1 MAKNLTFFLTLS
13 LFISTGA
20 LSQNQQK
27 IDSLLSIA
35 STSVVDTNLVNIY
48 EQITKLYIKT
58 QLDSAVI
65 YGRKMLDVSE
75 ELGYHNGIAMGNIW
89 LIEAYYMLGEN
100 DSAICYYKRA
110 NEIIKKTG
118 KSLLLAQS
126 IQVIAN
132 VYTMSNKLD
141 SAIVLYKEALK
152 IHETNNDILSASKV
166 MLYMAWLYGQSGEYA
181 SAEKYL
187 YKAKLNFRSLNN
199 TNWLMKTE
207 KAFASLYSGQN
218 KNDSAILACN
228 RVINYYLSVNNY
240 VALSESL
247 TNLGGIYMEL
257 EDYDKALEIHKKSL
271 KYGNMVN
278 DQIGLAITKM
288 NIGNVYLHIEK
299 YDSVLVYLDS
309 SREIFRKTNSMRPL
323 TFNLFLTAFYH
334 MQTNQLRK
342 SKEIYLEAYNI
353 AKDNNLKAYIKEAA
367 ESLSGVYEKMH
378 DYKNALKYAKIYKIQ
393 YDSLINEDNIREQT
407 IAQEGYKYKLQL
419 LSKEKEIDSEK
430 QKKNYVIIIW
440 SAILLILV
448 LLILYRKK
456 VQKARLLQI
465 EQENQIKVQNT
476 KLQTQRDERKR
487 VANILHDNLA
497 HVILNSYNKI
507 KRLIKTTDDI
517 EPKQILV
524 QIEANLD
531 FMNKLAKVASYEL
544 AFSFILEKNLIDQFE
559 QYNRRVQHSL
569 SPKIVFQHSK
579 KSQFEHL
586 SDEIKINVFSV
597 FQEMLGNAIKY
608 SKAQHISISL
618 FIDDG
623 QTVLQVE
630 DDGIG
635 FDYNEERHGQGFP
648 NMAERAAKLK
658 GGFSYESEKGF
669 GTKLKFVV

>member
-1 MAKNLTFFLTLS
+1 MAKNLIFFFTLS

-20 LSQNQQK
+20 FSQNQQK

-35 STSVVDTNLVNIY
+35 STSVLDTNRVNTY

-65 YGRKMLDVSE
+65 YGRKMLDDSE
-75 ELGYHNGIAMGNIW
+75 ELGYHKGIAMGHIW
-89 LIEAYYMLGEN
+89 LIETYYMLGEN

-118 KSLLLAQS
+118 ESLLLAQS

-199 TNWLMKTE
+199 TDWLMKTE
-207 KAFASLYSGQN
+207 KSFASLYASQN
-218 KNDSAILACN
+218 KYDSSILAYN
-228 RVINYYLSVNNY
+228 RVIDYYLSVNNY

-257 EDYDKALEIHKKSL
+257 EDYEKALEIHKESL

-309 SREIFRKTNSMRPL
+309 SREIFKKTNSIHPL
-323 TFNLFLTAFYH
+323 TFNLFLTAYYY
-334 MQTNQLRK
+334 MQNNQLQK
-342 SKEIYLEAYNI
+342 SEETYSEAYDI
-353 AKDNNLKAYIKEAA
+353 AKNNHLKEYIKEAA
-367 ESLSGVYEKMH
+367 ESLSGVYEKLH

-407 IAQEGYKYKLQL
+407 VAREGYKYKLQL
-419 LSKEKEIDSEK
+419 LSKEKEIDAEK
-430 QKKNYVIIIW
+430 QKKNYVIIIGL
-440 SAILLILV
+440 AILLILV
-448 LLILYRKK
+448 LLILYRRKL
-456 VQKARLLQI
+456 QKAKLLQI
-465 EQENQIKVQNT
+465 EQENQIKVQTT

-497 HVILNSYNKI
+497 HVILNSYDKI
-507 KRLIKTTDDI
+507 NRLIETTDDV
-517 EPKQILV
+517 EPRQTLV
-524 QIEANLD
+524 QIGSNLD

-579 KSQFEHL
+579 KNQFEHL

-658 GGFSYESEKGF
+658 GEFSYESEKGF

>member
-1 MAKNLTFFLTLS
+1 MAKNLTLFFTLS
-13 LFISTGA
+13 LFISLGV

-75 ELGYHNGIAMGNIW
+75 ELGYHKGIAMGNIW

-118 KSLLLAQS
+118 KSLLLTQS

-152 IHETNNDILSASKV
+152 IYIANNDVFSASKV

-187 YKAKLNFRSLNN
+187 YKAKLNFMSLNN
-199 TNWLMKTE
+199 TVWLMETE
-207 KAFASLYSGQN
+207 KSFASLYFGQN
-218 KNDSAILACN
+218 KYDSAILVNN
-228 RVINYYLSVNNY
+228 RIINYYQSVNNY
-240 VALSESL
+240 AALSESL
-247 TNLGGIYMEL
+247 NNLGSIYMEL
-257 EDYDKALEIHKKSL
+257 QDYDKALETHNKSL

-278 DQIGLAITKM
+278 DRIQLAITKM

-299 YDSVLVYLDS
+299 YDSVLIYLDS
-309 SREIFRKTNSMRPL
+309 SRETFRKSNLMRPL
-323 TFNLFLTAFYH
+323 TFNLFLTAFYYL
-334 MQTNQLRK
+334 QTNRLGE
-342 SKEIYLEAYNI
+342 SKDTYLEAYKI
-353 AKDNNLKAYIKEAA
+353 AKENSLKEYIKEAA
-367 ESLSGVYEKMH
+367 ESLIEVYEKMH

-393 YDSLINEDNIREQT
+393 YDSLINEENIREQT

-419 LSKEKEIDSEK
+419 LSKEKEIDTEK
-430 QKKNYVIIIW
+430 QQKNQ
-440 SAILLILV
+440 LLIIGSIIFVFLI
-448 LLILYRKK
+448 LLILYRRKL
-456 VQKARLLQI
+456 QKTKLLQI
-465 EQENQIKVQNT
+465 EQKNQIKIQNA

-497 HVILNSYNKI
+497 HVILNSYSKI
-507 KRLIKTTDDI
+507 KGLIKITNNT
-517 EPKQILV
+517 EPKQTLI
-524 QIEANLD
+524 QIGENLD

-544 AFSFILEKNLIDQFE
+544 AFSFILEKNLVDQFE
-559 QYNRRVQHSL
+559 KYNRRVQHNL
-569 SPKIVFQHSK
+569 SPKIIFQHSK

-586 SDEIKINVFSV
+586 SDEIKINIFSV

-608 SKAQHISISL
+608 SKAQHINIFL

-630 DDGIG
+630 DDGVG

-648 NMAERAAKLK
+648 NMAERAAKLN
-658 GGFSYESEKGF
+658 GVFSFESEKGF